1 MYKHILVAID
11 GSELNTRA
19 MLHAVGLARALAAQ
33 LSAVW
38 VAEPYAP
45 QILAGTPYPFVPVMS
60 STEFEEQCQSI
71 ADRLFAEFRRVA
83 ADNGVTTVQTIRESA
98 LHPYE
103 GILATVKTVGADL
116 LVMASHGRRGFSALV
131 LGSETHKVLTHST
144 VPVLVVR

>member
-11 GSELNTRA
+11 GSELNQRA
-19 MLHAVGLARALAAQ
+19 MLHAARLASALAVP

-60 STEFEEQCQSI
+60 SGEFEEQCQSI
-71 ADRLFAEFRRVA
+71 AERLFADFRKVA
-83 ADNGVTTVQTIRESA
+83 AEQGVANVQTIRESA

-103 GILATVKTVGADL
+103 GILATAKTIGADL
-116 LVMASHGRRGFSALV
+116 LVMASHGRHGLSALV
-131 LGSETHKVLTHST
+131 LGSETNKVLTHST